1 VTDIRAHRARHSGAA
16 FRITTHRQTDRSSG
30 LAVVARAWLVA
41 VAVLLGAWRPVHSSE
56 VGSPQDAYDAITE
69 LELERAAGL
78 IANLPSD
85 RGLGALLRARLLL
98 YRGDCV
104 AANTAL
110 SAQHVRALP
119 EVAELGE
126 LARSCA
132 GATASALVVE
142 DRERGVWLR
151 FQDEKDRV
159 LTELFV
165 QVAVRAR
172 DSLARDLAVV
182 LPRPLRID
190 VVRDQFSLA
199 TVSGLPLQAA
209 QTTGTVA
216 VARWGRVIMVS
227 PRAMRSGF
235 PWQDTLAHE
244 MTHLAISRASRD
256 HAPLWLQEGIAKRE
270 EAAWRAPRPL
280 DARTSY
286 TDQARAA
293 LSSGSEVGIDRLG
306 PSIAMLPTPED
317 ASTAYAEVASFVEFW
332 IRENGLPG
340 LALLLLDL
348 KTMKGPED
356 ADRALRSVT
365 GYALESWIAR
375 WKLYLSS
382 TTGEPREAW
391 AQDDDGKPSPDL
403 VGAIRL
409 GDLLVARGFAPAAA
423 VPLAEAVRAA
433 PELASVR
440 ARLAQALF
448 DAGRRNEASDAL
460 GQVQELD
467 GLHAG
472 WLASRGRV
480 LLSEGDREGASGAFD
495 LALGIQPL
503 LPEAACGNARLRES
517 QARGV
522 QKVQISVSDQAT
534 GSMSAAS
541 AQALCAEA
549 EAWRRR

>member
-1 VTDIRAHRARHSGAA
+1 MTEARAHRPGRPRLG
-16 FRITTHRQTDRSSG
+16 
-30 LAVVARAWLVA
+30 VVARACVIVGAL
-41 VAVLLGAWRPVHSSE
+41 LLGAWRPTDSE
-56 VGSPQDAYDAITE
+56 AGSPRDVYDAITE
-69 LELERAAGL
+69 LELGRAASL
-78 IANLPSD
+78 IANLRTD
-85 RGLGALLRARLLL
+85 YGLATVLRARLLL

-110 SAQHVRALP
+110 SAQHLRERP
-119 EVAELGE
+119 EAAELGE

-142 DRERGVWLR
+142 DREHGVWLR

-159 LTELFV
+159 LTPLLVE
-165 QVAVRAR
+165 VATHAR
-172 DSLARDLAVV
+172 DALARDLGIE

-190 VVRDQFSLA
+190 LVRDQYSLA
-199 TVSGLPLQAA
+199 MVSGLPLQAA

-227 PRAMRSGF
+227 PRATRSGF

-270 EAAWRAPRPL
+270 ETAWRAPRPL
-280 DARTSY
+280 DDRASY
-286 TDQARAA
+286 TDQARDA
-293 LSSGSEVGIDRLG
+293 LRSGSAIGIDRLG
-306 PSIAMLPTPED
+306 PSIAMLPTPEA
-317 ASTAYAEVASFVEFW
+317 ASTAYAEVASFVGFW
-332 IRENGLPG
+332 TEQNGPPA

-348 KTMKGPED
+348 KASNGPEST
-356 ADRALRSVT
+356 DRALRSVS
-365 GYALESWIAR
+365 GYTLENWIAR

-382 TTGEPREAW
+382 VTTEPGEARAHI
-391 AQDDDGKPSPDL
+391 DDGAPSPEL
-403 VGAIRL
+403 VGAMRL
-409 GDLLVARGFAPAAA
+409 GDLLIARGFASAAT

-433 PELASVR
+433 PALASVR

-448 DAGRRNEASDAL
+448 DAGRQNEMSDAL
-460 GQVQELD
+460 GQLQELD

-472 WLASRGRV
+472 WLARRGQV
-480 LLSEGDREGASGAFD
+480 LLSDGDRAGAARDFD

-503 LPEAACGNARLRES
+503 LPEAACGQAGIREAR
-517 QARGV
+517 APAV
-522 QKVQISVSDQAT
+522 QKVRISASDQTT
-534 GSMSAAS
+534 GAMSGAS

-549 EAWRRR
+549 TAWRRH